1 MSNMLD
7 NNFGE
12 RGWTSINVDKDLG
25 VDKDSGAD
33 KDLGAVT
40 KFYVVWE

>member
-12 RGWTSINVDKDLG
+12 RG
-25 VDKDSGAD
+25 
-33 KDLGAVT
+33 
-40 KFYVVWE
+40 